1 MSASFV
7 EAAAGYRIDQ
17 IESAVRWKGWSPE
30 DVILFPFTDESA
42 MLEHKV
48 TKCRIRLDELMADFG
63 KSISALADKIAL
75 RLCALGLTPDEV
87 REECDIATGSE
98 LDCVKLDILVDAVM
112 ARVSRREKAGEA

>member
-17 IESAVRWKGWSPE
+17 IESAVRWKGWSPD

-48 TKCRIRLDELMADFG
+48 TKCRIRLDKLMADFG
-63 KSISALADKIAL
+63 KSISAIADEIAL
-75 RLCALGLTPDEV
+75 RCTPDMYWDAV
-87 REECDIATGSE
+87 REECDFSTGGE
-98 LDCVKLDILVDAVM
+98 FDCVKLDILTDAVLK
-112 ARVSRREKAGEA
+112 RVSDRAKAGGA